1 MTNQYLRAF
10 VIGSSFLVFIPYF
23 LIVSRFEEKHINFTY
38 KYYTFFA
45 PIALG
50 VFNVL
55 SLYLANKFNL
65 TTKNRFLLISLIA
78 PTLVALTVYFF
89 KAYHNLITLNQWFN
103 YLIKLY
109 LLYFIIFNFDVYLLD
124 RYV

>member
-23 LIVSRFEEKHINFTY
+23 LIVSSIDKSNLNFSY
-38 KYYTFFA
+38 KYYSFLA

-50 VFNVL
+50 LFNIL

-65 TTKNRFLLISLIA
+65 TRKNRFLLISLIA

-109 LLYFIIFNFDVYLLD
+109 LLYFFVFNFDVYLLD